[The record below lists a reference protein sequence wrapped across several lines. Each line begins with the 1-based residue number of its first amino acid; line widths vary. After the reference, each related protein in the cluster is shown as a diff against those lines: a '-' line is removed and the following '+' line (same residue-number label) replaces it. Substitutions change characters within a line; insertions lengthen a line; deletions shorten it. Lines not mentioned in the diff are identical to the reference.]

1 MLSRLFALI
10 LQPIWVTYYLLAECN
25 CLQFSRLKKWSF
37 FEKNVMEH
45 PQVETGPERSWWHRA
60 FNLLNVSGLMAVQH
74 DWWLPAPCYCCGW
87 KGCLPLEDRKLSWAT
102 QRAISCDIL
111 IIFFQKTPQLLRSV
125 NPWEKNFSLRICLFI
140 YLLQIGQTR
149 KMVFGA
155 RFAKEHFISGVF
167 FGAKWFLS
175 WPLENICFSGDFSR
189 VYCPSSTQHWNFS
202 LYSWCLL
209 WDSLEVWVALYKLE
223 SNGSKRKKAI
233 WFSLIWW
240 NDQNMFYKRPHC
252 L

>member
-1 MLSRLFALI
+1 MIACTVLLLWLKRLFTFGRQKAQLSN
-10 LQPIWVTYYLLAECN
+10 TE
-25 CLQFSRLKKWSF
+25 S
-37 FEKNVMEH
+37 
-45 PQVETGPERSWWHRA
+45 
-60 FNLLNVSGLMAVQH
+60 NLLWHTNNFFPKDSPIAQ
-74 DWWLPAPCYCCGW
+74 
-87 KGCLPLEDRKLSWAT
+87 KRKPLGK
-102 QRAISCDIL
+102 
-111 IIFFQKTPQLLRSV
+111 K
-125 NPWEKNFSLRICLFI
+125 KNFSLRICLFI

-149 KMVFGA
+149 KTVFGA

-175 WPLENICFSGDFSR
+175 WPVENICFSGDFSR
-189 VYCPSSTQHWNFS
+189 IYFPSSTQHWNFS

-209 WDSLEVWVALYKLE
+209 WDSLEVWVALCKLE

-240 NDQNMFYKRPHC
+240 NDQNVFYKRPHC